1 MRQQVI
7 LTGFADEI
15 AGDLTT
21 QMTVIR
27 KLSMNHIEMRGVD
40 GGNLIF
46 HTPEKVTEIKSRLD
60 ENGIRLS
67 ALGSPLGKIGITD
80 AFEPHFEAFKK
91 AVDIAHR
98 MDTKN
103 IRMFSFYLPG
113 GADPEAYREAVFDR
127 IGQFVDYADRNDAVL
142 LHENEKGIY
151 GERAAEC
158 KKLLDAFG
166 GKSFKAVFDFANFVQ
181 AKQDTMEAYEL
192 LKDHIAYVHVKDAVW
207 ESGAV
212 VPAGMGDGQMAE
224 ILKKMLSDGYRGFL
238 SLEPHLGDFV
248 GFHLLEQSDQKT
260 PMDGKRKLTGEEAFT
275 LAHDSLIKLLETI
288 A

>member
-21 QMTVIR
+21 QMAVIR

-212 VPAGMGDGQMAE
+212 VPAGMGDGQVAE
-224 ILKKMLSDGYRGFL
+224 ILKKMLSGGYRGFL
-238 SLEPHLGDFV
+238 SLEPHLGDFD
-248 GFHLLEQSDQKT
+248 GFHLLERSDQKT

>member
-21 QMTVIR
+21 QMAVIR
-27 KLSMNHIEMRGVD
+27 RLSMNHIEMRGVD

-113 GADPEAYREAVFDR
+113 GADPESYREAVFDR

-212 VPAGMGDGQMAE
+212 VPAGMGDGQVAE

-238 SLEPHLGDFV
+238 SLEPHLGDFD

>member
-1 MRQQVI
+1 MRQQII

-21 QMTVIR
+21 QMAVIR

-113 GADPEAYREAVFDR
+113 GADPESYREAVFDR

-212 VPAGMGDGQMAE
+212 VPAGMGDGQVAE

-238 SLEPHLGDFV
+238 SLEPHLGDFD

>member
-21 QMTVIR
+21 QMAVIR

-113 GADPEAYREAVFDR
+113 GADPESYREAVFDR

-212 VPAGMGDGQMAE
+212 VPAGMGDGQVAE
-224 ILKKMLSDGYRGFL
+224 ILKKMLSDGYRGLL
-238 SLEPHLGDFV
+238 SLEPHLGDFD

>member
-1 MRQQVI
+1 
-7 LTGFADEI
+7 
-15 AGDLTT
+15 
-21 QMTVIR
+21 
-27 KLSMNHIEMRGVD
+27 
-40 GGNLIF
+40 
-46 HTPEKVTEIKSRLD
+46 
-60 ENGIRLS
+60 
-67 ALGSPLGKIGITD
+67 
-80 AFEPHFEAFKK
+80 
-91 AVDIAHR
+91 

-212 VPAGMGDGQMAE
+212 VPAGMGDGQVAE
-224 ILKKMLSDGYRGFL
+224 ILKKMLSGGYRGFL
-238 SLEPHLGDFV
+238 SLEPHLGDFD

>member
-1 MRQQVI
+1 M
-7 LTGFADEI
+7 
-15 AGDLTT
+15 
-21 QMTVIR
+21 
-27 KLSMNHIEMRGVD
+27 
-40 GGNLIF
+40 
-46 HTPEKVTEIKSRLD
+46 
-60 ENGIRLS
+60 
-67 ALGSPLGKIGITD
+67 
-80 AFEPHFEAFKK
+80 
-91 AVDIAHR
+91 
-98 MDTKN
+98 
-103 IRMFSFYLPG
+103 
-113 GADPEAYREAVFDR
+113 
-127 IGQFVDYADRNDAVL
+127 L

-238 SLEPHLGDFV
+238 SLEPH
-248 GFHLLEQSDQKT
+248 
-260 PMDGKRKLTGEEAFT
+260 RR
-275 LAHDSLIKLLETI
+275 
-288 A
+288 

>member
-21 QMTVIR
+21 QMAVIR

-113 GADPEAYREAVFDR
+113 GADPEAYRFDR
-127 IGQFVDYADRNDAVL
+127 IGQFVEYADRNDAVL

-192 LKDHIAYVHVKDAVW
+192 LKGHIAYVHVKDAVW

-212 VPAGMGDGQMAE
+212 VPAGMGDGQVAE

-238 SLEPHLGDFV
+238 SLEPHLGDFD

>member
-21 QMTVIR
+21 QMAVIR

-40 GGNLIF
+40 GDNLIF

-192 LKDHIAYVHVKDAVW
+192 LKGHIAYVHVKDAVW

-212 VPAGMGDGQMAE
+212 VPAGMGDGQVAE
-224 ILKKMLSDGYRGFL
+224 ILKKMLSGGYRGFL
-238 SLEPHLGDFV
+238 SLEPHLGDFD

>member
-21 QMTVIR
+21 QMAVIR

-113 GADPEAYREAVFDR
+113 GADPEAYREAVFER

-212 VPAGMGDGQMAE
+212 VPAGMGDGQVAE

-238 SLEPHLGDFV
+238 SLEPHLGDFD

>member
-21 QMTVIR
+21 QMAVIR

-192 LKDHIAYVHVKDAVW
+192 LKGHIAYVHVKDAVW

-212 VPAGMGDGQMAE
+212 VPAGMGDGQVAE
-224 ILKKMLSDGYRGFL
+224 ILKKMLSGGYRGFL
-238 SLEPHLGDFV
+238 SLEPHLGDFD

>member
-21 QMTVIR
+21 QMAVIR

-192 LKDHIAYVHVKDAVW
+192 LKGHIAYVHVKDAVW

-212 VPAGMGDGQMAE
+212 VPAGMGDGQVAE

-238 SLEPHLGDFV
+238 SLEPHLGDFD

>member
-21 QMTVIR
+21 QMAVIR
-27 KLSMNHIEMRGVD
+27 RLSMNHIEMRGVD

-142 LHENEKGIY
+142 LHEHEKGIY

-212 VPAGMGDGQMAE
+212 VPAGMGDGQVAE

-238 SLEPHLGDFV
+238 SLEPHLGDFD

>member
-21 QMTVIR
+21 QMAVIR

-113 GADPEAYREAVFDR
+113 GADPESYREAVFDR
-127 IGQFVDYADRNDAVL
+127 IGQFVEYADRNDAVL

-212 VPAGMGDGQMAE
+212 VPAGMGDGQVAE

-238 SLEPHLGDFV
+238 SLEPHLGDFD

>member
-21 QMTVIR
+21 QMEVIR

-40 GGNLIF
+40 GDNLIF

-212 VPAGMGDGQMAE
+212 VPAGMGDGQVAE

-238 SLEPHLGDFV
+238 SLEPHLGDFD

>member
-21 QMTVIR
+21 QMAVIR

-113 GADPEAYREAVFDR
+113 GADPESYREAVFDR

-212 VPAGMGDGQMAE
+212 VPAGMGDGQVAE

-238 SLEPHLGDFV
+238 SLEPHLGDFD

>member
-21 QMTVIR
+21 QMAVIR

-113 GADPEAYREAVFDR
+113 GADPESYREAVFDR

-238 SLEPHLGDFV
+238 SLEPHLGDFD

>member
-21 QMTVIR
+21 QMAVIR

-207 ESGAV
+207 DSGAV
-212 VPAGMGDGQMAE
+212 VPAGMGDGQVAE

-238 SLEPHLGDFV
+238 SLEPHLGDFD

>member
-21 QMTVIR
+21 QMAVIR

-127 IGQFVDYADRNDAVL
+127 IGQFVEYADRNDAVL

-212 VPAGMGDGQMAE
+212 VPAGMGDGQVAE

-238 SLEPHLGDFV
+238 SLEPHLGDFD